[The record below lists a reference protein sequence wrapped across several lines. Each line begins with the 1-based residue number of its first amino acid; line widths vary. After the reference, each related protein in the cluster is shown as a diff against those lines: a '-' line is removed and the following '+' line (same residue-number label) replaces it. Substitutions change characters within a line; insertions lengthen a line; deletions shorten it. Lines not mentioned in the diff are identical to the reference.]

1 MIVFLIDAFEKVY
14 FEKKS
19 ADDNEVLNSLSVQR
33 VIASWLLEIIHVS
46 TCVFVEKRMPDS
58 NKYIY
63 VYTKS
68 RIKTNKLA
76 NNKKKEKKE
85 MLLDSNPHLLSTND
99 SLLSIRLSR
108 NCDFFMHKIIVPQ
121 SKAYILRRFPTIGR
135 KVIEYSYVSGQC

>member
-33 VIASWLLEIIHVS
+33 VIASGLLKLFTFIRVYLLK
-46 TCVFVEKRMPDS
+46 KRMPDS
-58 NKYIY
+58 NKYIH

-76 NNKKKEKKE
+76 N
-85 MLLDSNPHLLSTND
+85 
-99 SLLSIRLSR
+99 
-108 NCDFFMHKIIVPQ
+108 
-121 SKAYILRRFPTIGR
+121 
-135 KVIEYSYVSGQC
+135 